1 MKLHNILIM
10 TVVTAFAMP
19 LFAWQ
24 GNVTNTVKIKD
35 LTAKRD
41 SLKKQITIEDAK
53 RGKVI
58 NGVTPETLE
67 SLNEKQDSICL
78 DLRSRLVSVELQI
91 KELVPD
97 TTVAILVNQLN
108 KLNLN
113 QQGQGAANASATQ
126 TSTTAGGKK

>member
-78 DLRSRLVSVELQI
+78 DLRSRLVSVELQL
-91 KELVPD
+91 KECVPD
-97 TTVAILVNQLN
+97 TTAAILVNQLN
-108 KLNLN
+108 RLNLN
-113 QQGQGAANASATQ
+113 QQEQGTANASATE
-126 TSTTAGGKK
+126 TTTTNGGKK

>member
-1 MKLHNILIM
+1 MG
-10 TVVTAFAMP
+10 F
-19 LFAWQ
+19 
-24 GNVTNTVKIKD
+24 TNTVKIKD

-126 TSTTAGGKK
+126 TSTTDGGKK